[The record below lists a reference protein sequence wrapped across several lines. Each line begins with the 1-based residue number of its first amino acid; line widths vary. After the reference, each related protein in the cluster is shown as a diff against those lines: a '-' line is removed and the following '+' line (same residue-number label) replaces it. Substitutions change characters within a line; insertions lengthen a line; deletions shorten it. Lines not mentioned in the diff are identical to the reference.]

1 MIKIIN
7 VEDVSTKYQLV
18 AITAEK
24 RLPLL
29 MSHDTQL
36 LKQLGDRLMHDFHV
50 KDADGNDVTSLEIT
64 EIKSETETPICTRM
78 PGIECW
84 IEIEE

>member
-1 MIKIIN
+1 MIKIID
-7 VEDVSTKYQLV
+7 VKDVSTKYQLV

-29 MSHDTQL
+29 MSCDTQL
-36 LKQLGDRLMHDFHV
+36 LRQLGDRLMRDFHL
-50 KDADGNDVTSLEIT
+50 KDAEDNDVTSLEIT
-64 EIKSETETPICTRM
+64 EIKNETETPICTRM